1 MNSDSTRFGLV
12 SRARHQAKHIKSLY
26 DVQRA
31 ITAKLE
37 DELRS
42 AQERLLKLWAL
53 SAACLPSPELL
64 AHAFSFAILGDP
76 ESDKPRSFATLRLS
90 HICRRFRNAVLSTPN
105 LWSEVRAKAFNP
117 KIEFVRTCVD
127 RSQNAPLDVFL
138 NLYTNHIK
146 KGEMSACDPV
156 LFAVLPHANRWRTL
170 HLTFNYSQNFLDCP
184 VA

>member
-42 AQERLLKLWAL
+42 AQERVEVMGTVCGLA
-53 SAACLPSPELL
+53 SLPPELL
-64 AHAFSFAILGDP
+64 AHAFSFAILGDLEP
-76 ESDKPRSFATLRLS
+76 DKPRSFATLRLS

-117 KIEFVRTCVD
+117 EMEFVRTCVD

-170 HLTFNYSQNFLDCP
+170 HSLSTTLKTFLDCP